1 MMHDDLLD
9 IAARLAQL
17 DEGKPRQTSLRR
29 AISSAYYAL
38 FHALA
43 RLCANHLVGW
53 SKPWEVYS
61 PIYRTMDHG
70 RAKEAFR
77 RISSTRGRHIAF
89 IGETFI
95 LLQERRHWA
104 DYDPSPF
111 RIGQAKT
118 LGRDETRDLIEQ
130 ARQAITQ
137 IESLSAE
144 DSLFLA
150 AQLIA
155 RTRP

>member
-9 IAARLAQL
+9 IAAQLAQL
-17 DEGKPRQTSLRR
+17 VVGKPRQASLRR

-43 RLCANHLVGW
+43 QLCANRLVTY
-53 SKPWEVYS
+53 SAPWDVYS

-70 RAKEAFR
+70 RAKDVFR
-77 RISSTRGRHIAF
+77 RLSSIRGRQIAF

-95 LLQERRHWA
+95 PLQERRHWA

-111 RIGQAKT
+111 PIGPGKM
-118 LGRDETRDLIEQ
+118 LGRDETRDLIEL
-130 ARQAITQ
+130 ARQAVTQ

-144 DSLFLA
+144 DRLFLA